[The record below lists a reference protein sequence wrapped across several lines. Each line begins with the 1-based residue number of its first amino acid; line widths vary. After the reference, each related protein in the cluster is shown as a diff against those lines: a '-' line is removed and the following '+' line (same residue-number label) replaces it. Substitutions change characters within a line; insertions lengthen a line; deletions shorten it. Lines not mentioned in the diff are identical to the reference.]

1 VRRLVQQNISAVTAA
16 HVPEFIA
23 EDVDVFHF
31 ELTAEEM
38 ATLTAI

>member
-1 VRRLVQQNISAVTAA
+1 MRRLIQQNITAVTAA
-16 HVPEFIA
+16 HVPDYLA